1 MDQYC
6 AKNRFYCRLII
17 LMENVMNNDFSF
29 WKKKHD
35 GEDLSIFNENLI
47 GQLWL
52 KTKSIVRKELIA
64 EFTSQNSIKLSS
76 SNLTAQFEEL
86 FSVLLVNIDNSHLLL
101 DNYFKTKN
109 NSVLNKLDSTQLV
122 SELYKLKVFEWG
134 GDYQNSLDK
143 YLVSHY
149 VKAITSYDT
158 LMSKF
163 EYEINRAVQGYVLN
177 SWYNHWSSIL
187 IEHIFKSHPS
197 VLPTVGQIKSV
208 DFFINNIP
216 FDLKVTYFPSEY
228 LKLKRKEKGLPVEL
242 TYLKSKARELSID
255 FDKNGSPSDIYYE
268 ITEKLKDKGG
278 SSSLNVLS
286 ELKNQNMLIVKEAQN
301 DSKNLSRW
309 LYENQGEMRFGSEN
323 RLFLVLIDTED
334 FSSSWKLKRNIEL
347 LKPTIN
353 IFLENFMHKPISDL
367 KIYFNYH
374 KRPQTYNS
382 ITDVIFV
389 VK

>member
-1 MDQYC
+1 
-6 AKNRFYCRLII
+6 
-17 LMENVMNNDFSF
+17 MNNDFSF